1 MSFFGSSN
9 TRPDLKTGAEPAD
22 RNERL
27 ERSPRGTDTRFLG
40 EVHTGETDLAA
51 PSFVGDSRVQ
61 PSQAPTPPERC
72 TNVIATGARWKG
84 TLKVD
89 DSVRVDGHFSGD
101 IDAKGTVQIMEGAD
115 VDAKVHAAFVV
126 VSGSFKG
133 EIKCDQRVELMPR
146 SKVAGEIIT
155 KVLSIHEGATLDGAV
170 QMTSDSVS
178 RLSSTRTARTNGT
191 AETEPAAERRNGRSE
206 APVTAAA
213 SE

>member
-1 MSFFGSSN
+1 LSFFGN
-9 TRPDLKTGAEPAD
+9 NPRPDLKTGAELSD
-22 RNERL
+22 RGA
-27 ERSPRGTDTRFLG
+27 RGTDTRFLG
-40 EVHTGETDLAA
+40 EVHAPETDLST
-51 PSFVGDSRVQ
+51 PSFVGDTRVQ

-84 TLKVD
+84 SIKVD

-146 SKVAGEIIT
+146 SRVTGEIVT
-155 KVLSIHEGATLDGAV
+155 KVLSVHEGATLDGGV
-170 QMTSDSVS
+170 QMTSDTAS
-178 RLSSTRTARTNGT
+178 RLNGSRAR
-191 AETEPAAERRNGRSE
+191 AADAEPAAERRNGRAE
-206 APVTAAA
+206 AVTAAA
-213 SE
+213 TSSE

>member
-1 MSFFGSSN
+1 VHAPE
-9 TRPDLKTGAEPAD
+9 PDLSTP
-22 RNERL
+22 
-27 ERSPRGTDTRFLG
+27 T
-40 EVHTGETDLAA
+40 
-51 PSFVGDSRVQ
+51 FVGDTRVQ

-84 TLKVD
+84 SIKVD

-146 SKVAGEIIT
+146 SRVTGEIVT
-155 KVLSIHEGATLDGAV
+155 KVLSVHEGATLDGGV
-170 QMTSDSVS
+170 QMTSDTATRINGARGRS
-178 RLSSTRTARTNGT
+178 R
-191 AETEPAAERRNGRSE
+191 AEAAPAAERRNGRAE
-206 APVTAAA
+206 AVTAASS

>member
-1 MSFFGSSN
+1 LSFFGN
-9 TRPDLKTGAEPAD
+9 NPRPDLKTGAELSD
-22 RNERL
+22 RGA
-27 ERSPRGTDTRFLG
+27 RGTDTRFLG
-40 EVHTGETDLAA
+40 EVHAPETDLST
-51 PSFVGDSRVQ
+51 PSFVGDTRVQ

-84 TLKVD
+84 SIKVD

-146 SKVAGEIIT
+146 SRVTGEIVT
-155 KVLSIHEGATLDGAV
+155 KVLSVHEGATLDGGV
-170 QMTSDSVS
+170 QMTSDTAS
-178 RLSSTRTARTNGT
+178 RINGSRSR
-191 AETEPAAERRNGRSE
+191 AADAEPAAERRNGRAE
-206 APVTAAA
+206 AVTAAA
-213 SE
+213 ASSE

>member
-1 MSFFGSSN
+1 LSFFGN
-9 TRPDLKTGAEPAD
+9 NPRPDLKTGAELSD
-22 RNERL
+22 RGV
-27 ERSPRGTDTRFLG
+27 RGTDTRFLG
-40 EVHTGETDLAA
+40 EVHAPEPDLST
-51 PSFVGDSRVQ
+51 PTFVGDTRVQ

-84 TLKVD
+84 SIKVD

-146 SKVAGEIIT
+146 SRVTGEIVT
-155 KVLSIHEGATLDGAV
+155 KVLSVHEGATLDGGV
-170 QMTSDSVS
+170 QMTSDTA
-178 RLSSTRTARTNGT
+178 TRINGARARAT
-191 AETEPAAERRNGRSE
+191 ETEPAAERRNGRAE
-206 APVTAAA
+206 AVTAASS